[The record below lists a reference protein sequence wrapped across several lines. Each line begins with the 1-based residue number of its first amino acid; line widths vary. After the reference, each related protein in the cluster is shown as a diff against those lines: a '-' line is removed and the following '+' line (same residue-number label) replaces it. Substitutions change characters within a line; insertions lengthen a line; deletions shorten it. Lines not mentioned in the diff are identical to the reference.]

1 MKQKV
6 FSHEESMNYNDYL
19 KMKCGQTML
28 KNIKKKNNNA
38 CINTFLNYQDFLTI
52 TKSYYKYLHYS
63 TCSKHLL
70 TNMYETNQSFIHN
83 QQLLNHLNTCNQCTK
98 VNVESLEKIHC
109 NQLLNI
115 LYPYGVYED
124 MKESN
129 IYFPNKVNLS
139 NWCTNNNNNNKKI
152 CYHPDNFIDTFIVNE
167 FPSSNKGT
175 NSACG
180 MKYNLCNN
188 TKPLFI

>member
-19 KMKCGQTML
+19 KMKCGETML

-38 CINTFLNYQDFLTI
+38 CINTFLNYQDFLNI
-52 TKSYYKYLHYS
+52 TKSYYKYLYYP

-70 TNMYETNQSFIHN
+70 TNMYETNQSFIHY
-83 QQLLNHLNTCNQCTK
+83 QHLLNHLNTCKTCIK
-98 VNVESLEKIHC
+98 DKVESLENIQC

-115 LYPYGVYED
+115 LYPYGVYEH

-129 IYFPNKVNLS
+129 IYFPNKVKLTD
-139 NWCTNNNNNNKKI
+139 WCSNNKNKQN
-152 CYHPDNFIDTFIVNE
+152 CYRSENFIDTFIVNE
-167 FPSSNKGT
+167 FPSNKET
-175 NSACG
+175 NNNCG